1 MIRKCLDDN
10 TPELTF
16 KAIALGCLLALC
28 MAAAN
33 IYLVLYSGLTVS
45 ASISAAVVS
54 MGCFRGKLLR
64 GTILENNIVQ
74 TIASAGES
82 MAAGV
87 AITIPSLLIA
97 GIWTDFQFWPVTLAA
112 LFGGLLG
119 VLLMIPLR
127 KALIVEE
134 EDLIYPEG
142 VACAE
147 VLLAGQT
154 GGTGVVQ
161 IFSGFVFG
169 LFFKFFATGLGIF
182 SVTVEGVLRFGRIP
196 LLLGCDI
203 SPALLSVGF
212 IIGLNVAV
220 LIFLGGAIS
229 WIIGVPCYYFFHGLP
244 MDSQNLTESIQK
256 TWAEHVRF
264 IGVGTMIVGALW
276 SIFEVR
282 HGIAKSMRQ
291 FVAGI
296 ITFRK
301 KDSRDGLPETPRTEQ
316 DLSMRMILLVL
327 IPVVGSVLL
336 LNRVWSGSWQ
346 VGFVTGLAILATAF
360 LFVAVASYIVGLV
373 GTSNNPI
380 SGMTI
385 GVVFFIAF
393 ILLLMGVSSLV
404 GMFVSLSAASLV
416 CCAASTA
423 GDVSQDLMTGH
434 LVRAT
439 PRRQQLAQILGVIL
453 VSFIMAPILS
463 VLHHAYGIGMIVREG
478 VVPLR
483 APQASLFAEIAGAV
497 FKSSR
502 EIPWMMILIGAGVGF
517 ALVILDTILKRI
529 KSPFRTYAMP
539 VAVGIYLPLGPAV
552 ALFLGGLAAWL
563 AKRVGRSNSK
573 KQHHGKKFVEPT
585 LRHGILVG
593 SGLIAGEAI
602 MGVVVAAFIFMNL
615 ALPRFAIST
624 SIRDSFSLATLFVI
638 AATLFL
644 VSTLGSSSDTS
655 DDPKNRT

>member
-1 MIRKCLDDN
+1 
-10 TPELTF
+10 
-16 KAIALGCLLALC
+16 

-33 IYLVLYSGLTVS
+33 IYLVLYAGLTIS
-45 ASISAAVVS
+45 ASISAAVIS
-54 MGCFRGKLLR
+54 MGCFRGKWLH

-97 GIWTDFQFWPVTLAA
+97 GVWTDFQFWPVTLAS

-119 VLLMIPLR
+119 VLFMIPLR
-127 KALIVEE
+127 KTLVVEE

-147 VLLAGQT
+147 VLHAGQA
-154 GGTGVVQ
+154 GGVGVIQ

-169 LFFKFFATGLGIF
+169 LVFKFFATGMGLI
-182 SVTVEGVLRFGRIP
+182 SVAVEGTLRLGRVP
-196 LLLGCDI
+196 LLFGCDI

-212 IIGLNVAV
+212 IIGLNISV
-220 LIFLGGAIS
+220 LIFLGGTIS
-229 WIIGVPCYYFFHGLP
+229 WIIGVPCYYLFHELP
-244 MDSQNLTESIQK
+244 ANSQNLTEVVQK
-256 TWAEHVRF
+256 TWAEHIRF

-282 HGIAKSMRQ
+282 HGIAKSLRQ
-291 FVAGI
+291 FVAGVV
-296 ITFRK
+296 TFRK
-301 KDSRDGLPETPRTEQ
+301 KEPKEGCPETPRTEQ

-327 IPVVGSVLL
+327 IPVVSCVLL
-336 LNRVWSGSWQ
+336 LNRAWSGSWQ
-346 VGFVTGLAILATAF
+346 VGFVTGVAMLVMVF

-393 ILLLMGVSSLV
+393 ILLLMGVSSQV
-404 GMFVSLSAASLV
+404 GMLVSLSAASIV

-434 LVRAT
+434 LVQAT
-439 PRRQQLAQILGVIL
+439 PRRQQLAQILGVII
-453 VSFIMAPILS
+453 VAFIMAPILS
-463 VLHHAYGIGMIVREG
+463 VLHHAYGIGVVVKEG
-478 VVPLR
+478 VMPLR

-502 EIPWMMILIGAGVGF
+502 EIPWVMINIGIGVGF
-517 ALVILDTILKRI
+517 VLVIVDTILKRI
-529 KSPFRTYAMP
+529 KSPFRIYAMP

-552 ALFLGGLAAWL
+552 ALFLGGLVAWL
-563 AKRVGRSNSK
+563 AKKVGNSHPK
-573 KQHHGKKFVEPT
+573 EQQNDREFIET
-585 LRHGILVG
+585 TIRHGILVG

-602 MGVVVAAFIFMNL
+602 MGIVIAAFIFLNVS
-615 ALPRFAIST
+615 LPRFAISA
-624 SIRDSFSLATLFVI
+624 SFRDTFSLVLLFAVAI
-638 AATLFL
+638 VLFL
-644 VSTLGSSSDTS
+644 VSVIGAPRSRSPRDSEKDF
-655 DDPKNRT
+655 R